1 MKVVLGVLAVL
12 GALAVGF
19 LYVEETKPYW
29 YARLRYP
36 LEYEHIVRGHARQ
49 YELDAALL
57 AAVIYR
63 ESKFDSDARSSSGA
77 IGLMQLLP
85 DTAQGIAELTG
96 GRRFKVDDLYDPEI
110 NVRYGSFY
118 LRRLLRKY
126 ENQRLA
132 LAAYNAGQ
140 ANVDRWLAEGREEI
154 PFPETEE
161 FVDNVLET
169 REIYARAYADEL
181 GLDDDSEVPE
191 EPEPPQIGSTSE
203 TE

>member
-1 MKVVLGVLAVL
+1 MRVFVIGLVAL
-12 GALAVGF
+12 GALAASVAF
-19 LYVEETKPYW
+19 FEETKPSW

-36 LEYEHIVRGHARQ
+36 LEYEHIVRGHAEQ
-49 YELDAALL
+49 YDLDPALL

-63 ESKFDSDARSSSGA
+63 ESKYDPDARSPEGA

-85 DTAQGIAELTG
+85 NTAVGIATLTEG
-96 GRRFKVDDLYDPEI
+96 HRFEVDDLYDPEI

-126 ENQRLA
+126 GDERLA

-140 ANVDRWLAEGREEI
+140 ANVDEWRAEGGEI
-154 PFPETEE
+154 QFPETREYVE
-161 FVDNVLET
+161 DVLEA

-181 GLDDDSEVPE
+181 GLD
-191 EPEPPQIGSTSE
+191 G
-203 TE
+203 